1 MTAESKDTG
10 GSSTERLHE
19 LEAIAAAVDRA
30 QAVIYFD
37 LEGHV
42 LDANRNFLDVMG
54 YSLTEVVG
62 KHHRTFCDSEYVTS
76 DEYLKLWDGL
86 AAGEVTAGVFK
97 RIAKGDRE
105 VWLRATYNPIFDA
118 TGKPVKVVKFATD
131 ITSTKL
137 AELEVHGRV
146 EAIDRAQASVE
157 FDLDGYVLTANE
169 NFLKTMGYSL
179 REIVGQHHSVFCP
192 EEYRQS
198 EEYRDFWLRLNRGE
212 YITGRF
218 HRLGKYQRDVHI
230 RATYSPILDMSG
242 TPTKVVKYAY
252 DITESVLQEQ
262 RIRDYTKAMTASVKS
277 LTDSIVSIGEGSHAA
292 NELAR
297 ETHSNAEEG
306 VEALKASLSA
316 IELIQKSS
324 KSISE
329 IVRVMSDIANQTN
342 LLAFN
347 ASIEAARAG
356 EHGIGFSVV
365 AGEVRKLAERSSS
378 AAQEISRL
386 IEESAERVEQ
396 GATVSKRAEE
406 AFGRIAS
413 SAARTNEAM
422 RTISEATEVQQA
434 ASVEVDELIGQLSS
448 AEAL

>member
-1 MTAESKDTG
+1 MASESK
-10 GSSTERLHE
+10 TEDLSVERFHE
-19 LEAIAAAVDRA
+19 LEGIAAAVDRA
-30 QAVIYFD
+30 QAVIFFD

-42 LDANRNFLDVMG
+42 LDANRNFLDAMG
-54 YSLTEVVG
+54 YTLNEIVG
-62 KHHRTFCDSEYVTS
+62 KHHRMFCEKDYVTS

-86 AAGEVTAGVFK
+86 AAGEVAGGVFK
-97 RIAKGDRE
+97 RVAKNDRE
-105 VWLRATYNPIFDA
+105 VWLRATYNPILDEA
-118 TGKPVKVVKFATD
+118 GTPVKVVKFATD
-131 ITSTKL
+131 ITSSKL

-146 EAIDRAQASVE
+146 DAIDRAQASVE

-179 REIVGQHHSVFCP
+179 REIVGQHHSTFCSP
-192 EEYRQS
+192 EYKQS
-198 EEYRDFWLRLNRGE
+198 EEYRDFWLRLNNGE
-212 YITGRF
+212 FITGRF
-218 HRLGKYQRDVHI
+218 HRLGKYERDVHI

-242 TPTKVVKYAY
+242 RPTKVVKYAY
-252 DITESVLQEQ
+252 DITQSVLQEQ
-262 RIRDYTKAMTASVKS
+262 RIHDYTKAMTASVKS
-277 LTDSIVSIGEGSHAA
+277 LTDSIVSIGQGSHAA

-297 ETHSNAEEG
+297 ETHNNAEEG
-306 VEALKASLSA
+306 VEALKASLDA
-316 IELIQKSS
+316 IQLIQKSS
-324 KSISE
+324 RSISE
-329 IVRVMSDIANQTN
+329 IVRVMGEIANQTN

-365 AGEVRKLAERSSS
+365 AGEVRKLAERSSD

-386 IEESAERVEQ
+386 IDESADRVEQ
-396 GATVSKRAEE
+396 GADVSKRAEE

-434 ASVEVDELIGQLSS
+434 ASVEVDKLIAQLTNDD
-448 AEAL
+448 AI